1 MMARSDL
8 AAVQPTALRRAAHE
22 LSQTLWTSM
31 LSYIRGYTKEVLYH
45 EACGAWLGGLEGR
58 SSTEAIKFHSQWTMF
73 GNFIVVGSFLQVEVL
88 MNKVGLPVPRHLGG
102 FRRRRQADTGL
113 DIKTIYS
120 LVMQDMKTKFDAK
133 ELTDEQETEATRVI
147 TETQKLLG
155 DTSFTVLGLERG
167 DRSQNEVLAVL
178 AEYKEAG
185 NMTEGQ
191 NTEIKNLAVDTQVCY
206 KFKSSFI
213 NR

>member
-88 MNKVGLPVPRHLGG
+88 MNKVGLPVPRFQGG

-120 LVMQDMKTKFDAK
+120 LVMHDLKTKGTVAFGH
-133 ELTDEQETEATRVI
+133 LWRQNCCMSSYSMGI
-147 TETQKLLG
+147 LYSWSPKLPGLG
-155 DTSFTVLGLERG
+155 IH
-167 DRSQNEVLAVL
+167 
-178 AEYKEAG
+178 
-185 NMTEGQ
+185 M
-191 NTEIKNLAVDTQVCY
+191 I
-206 KFKSSFI
+206 
-213 NR
+213 